1 MLAFYLEA
9 GVDCALSEE
18 PVNRLADP
26 DLAAGP
32 AGRRAAGEQS
42 RRDVLRTRAS
52 ARRARA
58 AIRRRRRRRRSRR
71 RGKRRGPRRRSKSLR
86 ALLEK
91 FDGCALKSTATRLVF
106 ADGNPQA
113 RIMFVGEAP
122 GRDEDIEGLPFVGR
136 SGKLLDRMIAAIGL
150 DRSKAYIA
158 NVIPWRPPGNRTP
171 TPQETQ
177 ICLPFIQ
184 RQIELVNPDV
194 LVTLGNPS
202 TQTLLS
208 TREGIMKTRGEWFD
222 YDTGTR
228 MIRAMATFHPA
239 YLLRSPSYKRMS
251 WQDLRAIAK
260 ALAQT
265 PRVSAMTTSAHLRP
279 LRPHDGPADPQQW
292 LAAVHQPI
300 EGAAA
305 LPARGPGNAARYRA
319 AACRPYRRHAKPRRR
334 RFD

>member
-1 MLAFYLEA
+1 MTPEGAPTVQQLLAFYLET
-9 GVDCALSEE
+9 GVDCALTEA
-18 PVNRLADP
+18 PVNRLSDP
-26 DLAAGP
+26 DIVPAREVLAREAAEPRPLRAIP
-32 AGRRAAGEQS
+32 AAIPAPRGEATQAPEAAILSAREAARTAPS
-42 RRDVLRTRAS
+42 LEVLRT
-52 ARRARA
+52 
-58 AIRRRRRRRRSRR
+58 
-71 RGKRRGPRRRSKSLR
+71 
-86 ALLEK
+86 LLER

-122 GRDEDIEGLPFVGR
+122 GREEDIEGLPFVGR

-150 DRSKAYIA
+150 DRTTAYIA

-208 TREGIMKTRGEWFD
+208 TREGIMKTRGRWFD

-228 MIRAMATFHPA
+228 MIRALATFHPA
-239 YLLRSPSYKRMS
+239 YLLRSPSYKRMA
-251 WQDLRAIAK
+251 WQDLRSIAK
-260 ALAQT
+260 ALEQA
-265 PRVSAMTTSAHLRP
+265 PSS
-279 LRPHDGPADPQQW
+279 
-292 LAAVHQPI
+292 
-300 EGAAA
+300 
-305 LPARGPGNAARYRA
+305 
-319 AACRPYRRHAKPRRR
+319 
-334 RFD
+334 